1 MAKYGRRKTGTR
13 TAAASKRGGR
23 NKTKKSVVSHRGRA
37 QLGGWPWDK
46 KVATATTAE
55 APTNSPLRIGVGNLT
70 GKGAGWPWDK
80 NVATATTVA
89 TAEAPTNSPL
99 RIGVG
104 NLTGKGAGPKEA
116 EGKFADAVRR
126 GQLKS
131 MDALDAL
138 DDALQYVLAAIRYAN
153 LHMISREDYRALL
166 RALMVEERIWRM
178 AEDHPQ
184 YNKWRGIV
192 SWRRLAH
199 LRSPHARRK
208 ARWLHEERR
217 SLLTAYPE
225 EDNNPMIYM
234 DDAGEYVYLYA

>member
-46 KVATATTAE
+46 KVATAT
-55 APTNSPLRIGVGNLT
+55 
-70 GKGAGWPWDK
+70 
-80 NVATATTVA
+80 